1 MDLAI
6 HEELVTLEL
15 FGGQGMAFAA
25 PQLTAKGREW
35 LLAPYAM
42 QGDLGRRRRPVALEP
57 PETLSPRWR
66 MSRRA
71 RMHPWSRRAVRCSCY

>member
-57 PETLSPRWR
+57 PETLDSVPEPTVADEPQ
-66 MSRRA
+66 SQDA
-71 RMHPWSRRAVRCSCY
+71 PLVEAGS